1 MANTSTT
8 VAIDTSIPSE
18 KSALF
23 QRNASPLEIGSAF
36 EAEMKRLYCEGRL
49 EEYARELYTDDC
61 KLWTD
66 DKRQLF
72 GRNAVHQYL
81 KEMYAAGTPIDPST
95 TQQTIRIDSD
105 HFLEKGF
112 CTPANEDENDLH
124 YMSLFKFDENGS
136 RWRCQWEVFYE

>member
-72 GRNAVHQYL
+72 GRNAVHQETEDDIKLRGTIVITFLIFMQKDTNILPL
-81 KEMYAAGTPIDPST
+81 KNYFFGN
-95 TQQTIRIDSD
+95 
-105 HFLEKGF
+105 K
-112 CTPANEDENDLH
+112 N
-124 YMSLFKFDENGS
+124 
-136 RWRCQWEVFYE
+136 